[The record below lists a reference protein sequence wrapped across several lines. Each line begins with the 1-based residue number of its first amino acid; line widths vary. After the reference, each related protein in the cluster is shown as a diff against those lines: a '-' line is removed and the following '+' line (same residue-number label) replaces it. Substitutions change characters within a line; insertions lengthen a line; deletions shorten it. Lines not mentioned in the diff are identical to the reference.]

1 MGLNSNRSDE
11 MKLSTLIALIVLFFA
26 TSSCALLGLEEE
38 DITSTANIGSISD
51 LQGTWV
57 IDCEAPSEGA
67 QYEKSSIQFSETGFV
82 TESTYYQDSSCSSNL
97 YKNTLTYT
105 SLTVGESWDN
115 LGYKFTG
122 SFQSYTKTPMNDTWT
137 SYYNSSSGL
146 GCGLTNWQTNVPQEI
161 TGTSCT
167 TIEKNNVITN
177 WYKLTGSSLV
187 LANDGKTY
195 TKQ

>member
-1 MGLNSNRSDE
+1 LNSNRSDE
-11 MKLSTLIALIVLFFA
+11 MNLSTLIALVVLFFA

-38 DITSTANIGSISD
+38 GVTSTANIGSVSE

-57 IDCEAPSEGA
+57 TDCEAPSEGT
-67 QYEKSSIQFSETGFV
+67 QYGKSSIQFSESGFV
-82 TESTYYQDSSCSSNL
+82 TESTYYQDNSCNSPL
-97 YKNTLTYT
+97 YTDTLTYT

-122 SFQSYTKTPMNDTWT
+122 SVQSYTKTPKNDTWT
-137 SYYNSSSGL
+137 SYYNSSSGF
-146 GCGLTNWQTNVPQEI
+146 GCGLMNWQTNVPQEI

-167 TIEKNNVITN
+167 NIEKKDLITN
-177 WYKLTGSSLV
+177 WYEITGNRLV

-195 TKQ
+195 SKQ

>member
-1 MGLNSNRSDE
+1 
-11 MKLSTLIALIVLFFA
+11 MKLSTLIALVVLFFA

-38 DITSTANIGSISD
+38 GVTSTANIGSVSE

-57 IDCEAPSEGA
+57 TDCEAPSEGT
-67 QYEKSSIQFSETGFV
+67 QYGKSSIQFSESGFV
-82 TESTYYQDSSCSSNL
+82 TESTYYQDSSCNSPL
-97 YKNTLTYT
+97 YTNTLTYT

-122 SFQSYTKTPMNDTWT
+122 SVQSYTKTPNNDTWT
-137 SYYNSSSGL
+137 SYYNSSSGF
-146 GCGLTNWQTNVPQEI
+146 GCGLMNWQTNVSQEI

-167 TIEKNNVITN
+167 NIEKKDLITN
-177 WYKLTGSSLV
+177 WYKITENSLV

-195 TKQ
+195 SKQ